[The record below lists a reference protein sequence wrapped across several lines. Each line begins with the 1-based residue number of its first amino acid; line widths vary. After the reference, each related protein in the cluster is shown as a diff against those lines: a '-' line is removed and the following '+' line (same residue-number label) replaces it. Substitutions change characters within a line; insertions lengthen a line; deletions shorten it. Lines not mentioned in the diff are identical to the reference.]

1 MITCQLIGGLG
12 NQLFQIATTLAVALE
27 HEDEAVFDLNGHR
40 QLSQGSRAI
49 DYRTT
54 MYRNLTDRQIPP
66 CKYIFKEQD
75 FGYQPIAYQSGM
87 MLVGFFQSEKYFIQY
102 RQNLLNIFTPENQ
115 VIEELK
121 SKYGLILER
130 PNCAIHVRRGDYLTR
145 PQYNPICSL
154 DYYSC
159 AIELFDRDTT
169 FFVFSDDIDWCKQ
182 IFDSPRFTFSE
193 NSSVASREPR
203 RTGHPPSSEYIDL
216 YLMSMCQH
224 QIIANSTF
232 SWWGSWLNQNPHKRI
247 IAPKNWFGSAL
258 GHLKTDDIYTGAML
272 KI

>member
-12 NQLFQIATTLAVALE
+12 NQLFQIATTLAVSIE
-27 HEDEAVFDLNGHR
+27 HEDEAIFDLNGHR
-40 QLSQGSRAI
+40 QLSQGSRAAG
-49 DYRTT
+49 YKRTI
-54 MYRNLTDRQIPP
+54 YRNLIDRPLP
-66 CKYIFKEQD
+66 LSKFIFKEQG
-75 FGYQPIAYQSGM
+75 FGYQPIAYQSEM
-87 MLVGFFQSEKYFIQY
+87 MLVGFFQSEKYFIKY
-102 RQNLLNIFTPENQ
+102 RQNLLDIFTPESQ

-121 SKYGLILER
+121 SKYELILDR
-130 PNCAIHVRRGDYLTR
+130 PNCAIHVRRGDYLNR
-145 PQYNPICSL
+145 AQYNPICSL
-154 DYYSC
+154 DYYCS

-169 FFVFSDDIDWCKQ
+169 FLVFSDDIDWCKQ
-182 IFDSPRFTFSE
+182 TFDSPRFTFSE
-193 NSSVASREPR
+193 NSSVAGDPPR
-203 RTGHPPSSEYIDL
+203 SEYIDL

-258 GHLKTDDIYTGAML
+258 GHLKTDDIYTGSML